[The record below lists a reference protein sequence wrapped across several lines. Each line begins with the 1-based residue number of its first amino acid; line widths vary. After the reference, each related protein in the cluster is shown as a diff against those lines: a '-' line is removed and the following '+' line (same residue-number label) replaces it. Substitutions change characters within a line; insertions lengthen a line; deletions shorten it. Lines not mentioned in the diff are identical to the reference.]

1 MNNYKHANI
10 LDSKLVPLLLWN
22 VSSINPVKLIC
33 GLETHLSGLKLEN
46 LFVEAVSGKFNPLC
60 DKTNNSLW
68 SCWNS
73 QGLLV
78 HGADLKF
85 QFFSMKGS
93 GDSKPGIS
101 RNWPPGLF
109 WPYAAGNGQ
118 LCPAQHRIKLTGRSI
133 LTVCSRTKL
142 TGSCISSSIHW

>member
-60 DKTNNSLW
+60 DKTNNSFW
-68 SCWNS
+68 SYWNS

-109 WPYAAGNGQ
+109 WPYAAGQNWPGPVS
-118 LCPAQHRIKLTGRSI
+118 LVPFIDKNWNLMGGDVYNLYRG
-133 LTVCSRTKL
+133 
-142 TGSCISSSIHW
+142 